1 MSIYSLPTEVSD
13 SMTRY
18 YSLFDDNGELV
29 GTEEELILAQSELD
43 ELANKTNETT
53 EWYLKDRANKL
64 AYIAGIQSEIER
76 LQLVVKK
83 EELRIAK
90 VENLLDRI
98 FSRIYEW
105 SKTVIGSFTLSY
117 SKSESC
123 NVEDETK
130 IPKEFIRITP
140 EKIIPESSA
149 PDKVAIKDAI
159 KAGKEVPGAS
169 ILVKNTLKIK

>member
-29 GTEEELILAQSELD
+29 GTEEELTLAQSELD

-98 FSRIYEW
+98 FSRIYE
-105 SKTVIGSFTLSY
+105 
-117 SKSESC
+117 
-123 NVEDETK
+123 
-130 IPKEFIRITP
+130 
-140 EKIIPESSA
+140 
-149 PDKVAIKDAI
+149 
-159 KAGKEVPGAS
+159 
-169 ILVKNTLKIK
+169 